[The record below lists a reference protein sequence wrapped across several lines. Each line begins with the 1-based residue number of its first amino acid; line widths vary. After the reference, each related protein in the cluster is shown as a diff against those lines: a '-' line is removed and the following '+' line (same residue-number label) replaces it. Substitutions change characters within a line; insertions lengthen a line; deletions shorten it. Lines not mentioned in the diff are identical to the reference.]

1 MAGRTLLARADELL
15 ASGLSGEETLE
26 RIARLAVPDI
36 AVLCAIDVI
45 AEEGGLRRLAVA
57 RAGDDPLP
65 VDASMAAR
73 VARTGEGELAEHQL
87 AVPLL
92 GRDGPVGALTFARD
106 KRAFERADMRLA
118 AELARRA
125 TNAVD
130 HVRLHRSLERSE
142 ERYRLL
148 FESNPLAMWV
158 YDIETLEFLA
168 VNESAV
174 RRYGYAREEFL
185 TMTIADIRPPED
197 IPDMLANIR
206 DAPGSPIPRT
216 WRHRRKDGTLIDV
229 EITAGRIVFEGRD
242 ASLVL
247 ANDVSERKR
256 LERRL
261 GEAEKMEAIGRL
273 AGGVAHDFNNL
284 LTVISGY
291 ASLVLADQDRNCEEL
306 REIAHAADQASALT
320 RQLLAFSRR
329 QVMHPQVLDL
339 NEIIAGMRSM
349 LHRIIGDDVTVGTQ
363 LAGDLA
369 PVEAD
374 QAQIERVV
382 LNLAAN
388 ARDAMPAGGR
398 LTIETANV
406 ELDAEYVNTHGEGT
420 PGPHVLLAVSDTG
433 MGMSPEVRARLF
445 EPFFTTKEAGAG
457 TGLGLATVFGV
468 VKQSGG
474 SIYVYSEEGAGTTFK
489 IYLPAAQAEMTPA
502 APAAPEPAVARG
514 TETIMVVEDDESVRE
529 LVRLILEGN
538 GYRVHA
544 VGDPADAARVC
555 SEVPAGVDLLLTDV
569 MMPQLSGRELA
580 ERMAEANPGLR
591 VLFMSGYSDEAV
603 YRHGVL
609 SPDAAF
615 IEKPFTERS
624 LTGKVREVLDQSP
637 SGPLSRR
644 SARGARACR
653 RAGAGRRGAA
663 APRGPRRPRARAP
676 RRTSPRSRGPR
687 ACRPG

>member
-1 MAGRTLLARADELL
+1 VDQREIEHGRSRAASAVAGRTVLARADELL

-26 RIARLAVPDI
+26 RIARLAVPDL
-36 AVLCAIDVI
+36 ASWCAIDVT
-45 AEEGGLRRLAVA
+45 AEEGGLRRLAIAQAAVA
-57 RAGDDPLP
+57 DPP
-65 VDASMAAR
+65 ADPAMAAR
-73 VARTGEGELAEHQL
+73 VARTGEGELTEGQVS
-87 AVPLL
+87 VPLL
-92 GRDGPVGALTFARD
+92 GRDGPLGALTFAGG
-106 KRAFERADMRLA
+106 RAFERADVRLA
-118 AELARRA
+118 TELARRA

-148 FESNPLAMWV
+148 FEQNPLAMWV
-158 YDIETLEFLA
+158 YDIETLAFLA

-174 RRYGYAREEFL
+174 RRYGYSRDEFL

-206 DAPGSPIPRT
+206 SAPGSPIPRI
-216 WRHRRKDGTLIDV
+216 WRHRRKDGSLIDV

-256 LERRL
+256 LEHRL
-261 GEAEKMEAIGRL
+261 SEAEKMEAIGRL

-291 ASLVLADQDRNCEEL
+291 ASLLLADDRRHCEEL
-306 REIAHAADQASALT
+306 REIAHASEQAAALT

-339 NEIIAGMRSM
+339 NGIVAGMRSM
-349 LHRIIGDDVTVGTQ
+349 LHRIIGDDVSVGTQ
-363 LAGDLA
+363 LAAGLS
-369 PVEAD
+369 PIEAD
-374 QAQIERVV
+374 QAQIERVI

-388 ARDAMPAGGR
+388 ARDAMPSGGR

-406 ELDAEYVNTHGEGT
+406 ELDAEYVNSHGEGT

-445 EPFFTTKEAGAG
+445 EPFFTTKEPGAG

-474 SIYVYSEEGAGTTFK
+474 SIYVYSEVGAGTTFK
-489 IYLPAAQAEMTPA
+489 IYLPAARAKYVPA
-502 APAAPEPAVARG
+502 PAPAAEPAIARG

-529 LVRLILEGN
+529 LVRLILEGH
-538 GYRVHA
+538 GYRVHT
-544 VGDPADAARVC
+544 VDPVNAARVG
-555 SEVPAGVDLLLTDV
+555 SEGIDLLLTDV
-569 MMPQLSGRELA
+569 VMPQVSGRELA
-580 ERMAEANPGLR
+580 ERLAEDNPGLR

-615 IEKPFTERS
+615 IEKPFTQGT
-624 LTGKVREVLDQSP
+624 LTRKVREVLDQS
-637 SGPLSRR
+637 
-644 SARGARACR
+644 
-653 RAGAGRRGAA
+653 
-663 APRGPRRPRARAP
+663 
-676 RRTSPRSRGPR
+676 
-687 ACRPG
+687 

>member
-1 MAGRTLLARADELL
+1 VDQREIEQGRWRPRAASVVAGRTLLARADELL

-26 RIARLAVPDI
+26 RIARLPVPDI
-36 AVLCAIDVI
+36 ASWCAIDVI
-45 AEEGGLRRLAVA
+45 AEEGDLRRLAVA
-57 RAGDDPLP
+57 QATDEPPPL
-65 VDASMAAR
+65 DAAMAAR

-87 AVPLL
+87 SVPLL
-92 GRDGPVGALTFARD
+92 GREGPVGALTFARGPS
-106 KRAFERADMRLA
+106 AFERADARLA

-130 HVRLHRSLERSE
+130 HVRLHRSLARSE

-158 YDIETLEFLA
+158 YDIETLAFLA

-174 RRYGYAREEFL
+174 RRYGYSRAEFL
-185 TMTIADIRPPED
+185 AMTIADIRPPDD
-197 IPDMLANIR
+197 IPDLLANIR
-206 DAPGSPIPRT
+206 SGPGSQIPRT

-247 ANDVSERKR
+247 ANDVSERQR

-291 ASLVLADQDRNCEEL
+291 ASLLLADEDRHCEEL
-306 REIAHAADQASALT
+306 REIARAADQASALT

-363 LAGDLA
+363 LASDLC

-374 QAQIERVV
+374 QAQIERVI

-388 ARDAMPAGGR
+388 ARDAMPSGGR

-406 ELDAEYVNTHGEGT
+406 ELDAEYVHRHREGS

-433 MGMSPEVRARLF
+433 GGISPEIRARLF
-445 EPFFTTKEAGAG
+445 EPFFTTKEPGAG

-474 SIYVYSEEGAGTTFK
+474 SIYVYSEQGTGTTFK
-489 IYLPAAQAEMTPA
+489 IYLPAARADVPA

-544 VGDPADAARVC
+544 VGCPADAARVC
-555 SEVPAGVDLLLTDV
+555 SEVPAGIDLLLTDV
-569 MMPQLSGRELA
+569 VMPQLSGRKLA
-580 ERMAEANPGLR
+580 ERLAEDNPGLR

-624 LTGKVREVLDQSP
+624 LTGKVREVLD
-637 SGPLSRR
+637 RR
-644 SARGARACR
+644 S
-653 RAGAGRRGAA
+653 
-663 APRGPRRPRARAP
+663 RPA
-676 RRTSPRSRGPR
+676 
-687 ACRPG
+687 

>member
-1 MAGRTLLARADELL
+1 VAGRTLLARADELL

-36 AVLCAIDVI
+36 AAWCAIDVG
-45 AEEGGLRRLAVA
+45 AEEGGVRRLAIA
-57 RAGDDPLP
+57 QATDAAAPRDP
-65 VDASMAAR
+65 AMAAR
-73 VARTGEGELAEHQL
+73 VARTGELELADDQVS
-87 AVPLL
+87 VPLL
-92 GRDGPVGALTFARD
+92 GREGPVGALTFAGGP
-106 KRAFERADMRLA
+106 RAFERADVRLA
-118 AELARRA
+118 VELARRA

-158 YDIETLEFLA
+158 YDIETLAFLA
-168 VNESAV
+168 VNEAAV
-174 RRYGYAREEFL
+174 RRYGYSRDEFL

-206 DAPGSPIPRT
+206 AAPGSPIPRT
-216 WRHRRKDGTLIDV
+216 WRHRRKDGSLIDV

-256 LERRL
+256 LEHRL
-261 GEAEKMEAIGRL
+261 SETEKMEAIGRL

-284 LTVISGY
+284 LTVIAGY
-291 ASLVLADQDRNCEEL
+291 TSLLLAQDTNRCEEL
-306 REIAHAADQASALT
+306 EEIAHAAEQAAALT

-339 NEIIAGMRSM
+339 NAIIAGMRSM
-349 LHRIIGDDVTVGTQ
+349 LHRIIGDDVTVGAQ
-363 LAGDLA
+363 LASDLA

-374 QAQIERVV
+374 QAQIERVI

-388 ARDAMPAGGR
+388 ARDAMPSGGR

-406 ELDAEYVNTHGEGT
+406 ELDAEYVSTHGEGT
-420 PGPHVLLAVSDTG
+420 PGPHVLIAVSDTG

-489 IYLPAAQAEMTPA
+489 IYLPAARAEDVP
-502 APAAPEPAVARG
+502 APAPVAEPAIARG

-529 LVRLILEGN
+529 LVRLILTSH
-538 GYRVHA
+538 GYEVHA
-544 VGDPADAARVC
+544 VGDPSDAARVC
-555 SEVPAGVDLLLTDV
+555 REVPAGVDLLLTDV
-569 MMPQLSGRELA
+569 VMPQLSGRELA
-580 ERMAEANPGLR
+580 ECLAEDNPGLR

-615 IEKPFTERS
+615 IEKPFTERT
-624 LTGKVREVLDQSP
+624 LTRKVREVLDQS
-637 SGPLSRR
+637 
-644 SARGARACR
+644 
-653 RAGAGRRGAA
+653 
-663 APRGPRRPRARAP
+663 
-676 RRTSPRSRGPR
+676 
-687 ACRPG
+687 

>member
-1 MAGRTLLARADELL
+1 VAARTLLARADELL
-15 ASGLSGEETLE
+15 AAGLSGEETLE

-36 AVLCAIDVI
+36 ASWCAIDVI
-45 AEEGGLRRLAVA
+45 AEEGDVRRLAIAQAPTVVPP
-57 RAGDDPLP
+57 GDP
-65 VDASMAAR
+65 AMATR
-73 VARTGEGELAEHQL
+73 VARTGELELASGQL

-92 GRDGPVGALTFARD
+92 GRDGPVGALTFAGGP
-106 KRAFERADMRLA
+106 RAFERADVRLA
-118 AELARRA
+118 VELARRA

-148 FESNPLAMWV
+148 FHQNPLAMWV
-158 YDIETLEFLA
+158 YDIETLAFLA

-174 RRYGYAREEFL
+174 RRYGYSRDEFL

-206 DAPGSPIPRT
+206 SAPGSPIPRT
-216 WRHRRKDGTLIDV
+216 WRHRRKDGSLIDV

-284 LTVISGY
+284 LTVIAGY
-291 ASLVLADQDRNCEEL
+291 TSLLLAEETNRCEEL
-306 REIAHAADQASALT
+306 EEIAHAAEQAASLT

-349 LHRIIGDDVTVGTQ
+349 LHRIIGDDVSVGAQ
-363 LAGDLA
+363 LAADLA

-374 QAQIERVV
+374 QAQIERVI

-406 ELDAEYVNTHGEGT
+406 ELDAEYVSTHGEGT

-474 SIYVYSEEGAGTTFK
+474 SIYVYSEEGTGTTFK
-489 IYLPAAQAEMTPA
+489 IYLPAAQAEHVT
-502 APAAPEPAVARG
+502 APAPAVEPAIARG

-529 LVRLILEGN
+529 LVRLILTGH
-538 GYRVHA
+538 GYQVHA
-544 VGDPADAARVC
+544 VGDPSDAARVC
-555 SEVPAGVDLLLTDV
+555 SGVPAGIDLLLTDV
-569 MMPQLSGRELA
+569 VMPQRSGRELA
-580 ERMAEANPGLR
+580 ECLAEDNPGLR

-615 IEKPFTERS
+615 IEKPFTERT
-624 LTGKVREVLDQSP
+624 LTRKVREVLDQRSP
-637 SGPLSRR
+637 
-644 SARGARACR
+644 
-653 RAGAGRRGAA
+653 
-663 APRGPRRPRARAP
+663 
-676 RRTSPRSRGPR
+676 
-687 ACRPG
+687 